1 MFILKG
7 VKVVCF
13 DTVLQVFILK
23 ELKCT
28 RIVQNGSILWV
39 LILRGFGATASGHE
53 QRREARNL
61 ERGVVARMPS
71 WSVEFK
77 VYGNTTVNACKR

>member
-1 MFILKG
+1 VFILKA

-39 LILRGFGATASGHE
+39 LLPKDFGEEASENE
-53 QRREARNL
+53 QGEEL
-61 ERGVVARMPS
+61 EIANGKCLGGSRIGVPS
-71 WSVEFK
+71 SNKMIV
-77 VYGNTTVNACKR
+77 